1 VAPPYGRARGGSG
14 GEGGWVWADTA
25 GTRTR
30 AASESGPSRGRSLCA
45 VRPCACGERREGRLL
60 CFASVR
66 GSLSCDFGPDPWTNW
81 CGARA
86 YGGIRAG
93 PVAGQRA
100 PPV

>member
-1 VAPPYGRARGGSG
+1 VGVGGYGGDPNASG
-14 GEGGWVWADTA
+14 VGVWTVA
-25 GTRTR
+25 GTV
-30 AASESGPSRGRSLCA
+30 ALCGAA
-45 VRPCACGERREGRLL
+45 VRVWGEKGREVALL